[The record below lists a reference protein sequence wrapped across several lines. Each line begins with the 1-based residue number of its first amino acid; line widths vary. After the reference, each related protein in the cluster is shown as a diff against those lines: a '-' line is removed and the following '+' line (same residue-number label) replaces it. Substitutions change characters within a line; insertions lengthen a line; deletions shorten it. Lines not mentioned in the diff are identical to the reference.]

1 MTTRVLLERLVW
13 PVGGPTA
20 DAAAS
25 RWSVPSLRD
34 PRVPFAVILTVYAI
48 LGCTVLTFNRG
59 PRQIAMTVAA
69 GCLLDMG
76 LHALLRRREWIVPL
90 SAYISALSL
99 ALLLNYS
106 HDSWLLFLPVFLTI
120 GSKYLLTYE
129 GAHVFNPSMCGITLS
144 LLLSGDLIT
153 AAPAYQWGGTVAM
166 SVFIVT
172 TALALF
178 VFRIGRSALI
188 VAFLAFYLVQIGVR
202 AWVMRWYL
210 PPEALLLGTLT
221 SAPFFLFVFFMITD
235 PKTSPRTPR
244 AQVVVAFTLVAVDLL
259 FHAVSH
265 LYTFFYA
272 AFVVA
277 LARFLFLH
285 ARRLARQGPG
295 RWLREGLLDARV
307 LRAAMVLTLLGLAMI
322 GVYRH
327 LLHPVAHAAELGFR
341 LEPVPPEHSGTDA
354 KLGALFDEV
363 DPRLRHIAKW
373 LLSAGSAVAV
383 GDFDNDGLLDIF
395 VTNPLMRPED
405 RNVLYRNLGD
415 FRFERVDIPAL
426 RAISAD
432 PAAYGITGMPI
443 FVDYDNDGDQDLFI
457 TVGYGRN
464 ILLRNMLVE
473 TGTATFVDVSAE
485 AGINDHAASIAANF
499 LDYDRDG
506 RLDLVV
512 GHAFA
517 PHLQAYRPPRPF
529 SIFRLPL
536 PEYAGDRRM
545 LGFMHASWD
554 NAENGG
560 GNVVY
565 RNLGGGRFARQD
577 AAAMGLSE
585 THWTLAIG
593 TGDLNNDGWT
603 DLYVAND
610 FGPDDLYLNEGG
622 RRFRRV
628 QGRAF
633 GTIGRDTYKGMNAS
647 LGDID
652 RNGWLDIYVSNVHV
666 PLQAEGSLLW
676 MTYPDPH
683 NPRVPQFSDEATRR
697 GALNERRFGWG
708 AALGDLDNNGWLDIV
723 QANGMVDDRLDRRF
737 ARCPSYWYVNE
748 KLMRSGPEIH
758 TYADMWGDL
767 RGHCI
772 FGREANRVYLN
783 QGAEPRLQ
791 FVDVA
796 AQLGWRAET
805 SSRGVALVDLDND
818 GALDVLITHQFEPIS
833 IYRNTLNDRPAGRG
847 RSHWVG
853 FRLVGNGRTCN
864 RDAAGTRITITYA
877 DAAGSAKQMREIT
890 IVNGL
895 SAQND
900 RRAHFGLG
908 ASEGPVTALVSWC
921 GALVERLGP
930 FAADRYH
937 VVAQPSPQGGHPQG
951 GPRK

>member
-13 PVGGPTA
+13 PAG
-20 DAAAS
+20 AAAGTATAARVSLPS
-25 RWSVPSLRD
+25 RRD
-34 PRVPFAVILTVYAI
+34 PRLPFAAILTVYAV

-59 PRQIAMTVAA
+59 PLQIALTVAA

-76 LHALLRRREWIVPL
+76 LHALLRRREWLVPL
-90 SAYISALSL
+90 SAYISSLSL

-120 GSKYLLTYE
+120 GSKYLLTYD

-144 LLLSGDLIT
+144 LLLGGDLIT

-178 VFRIGRSALI
+178 VFRIGRNALI
-188 VAFLAFYLVQIGVR
+188 VAFLGFYLLQIALR
-202 AWVMRWYL
+202 AWIMRWYL
-210 PPEALLLGTLT
+210 PPEALLFGTLT

-244 AQVVVAFTLVAVDLL
+244 AQVGTAAALVAVDLV
-259 FHAVSH
+259 FHALSH
-265 LYTFFYA
+265 LYTLFYA

-285 ARRLARQGPG
+285 ARRLVRQGPG
-295 RWLREGLLDARV
+295 RWLREGLLDAGV
-307 LRAAMVLTLLGLAMI
+307 LRAALVLALLGVTMVAL
-322 GVYRH
+322 YRH
-327 LLHPVAHAAELGFR
+327 VLHPAAHAGEPGFG
-341 LEPVPPEHSGTDA
+341 LERVPPEHSGTGA
-354 KLGALFDEV
+354 TLGTVLDDV
-363 DPRLRHIAKW
+363 DPRVRHIAKW

-383 GDFDNDGLLDIF
+383 GDFDDDGRLDLF

-415 FRFERVDIPAL
+415 FRFQRVPLPAL
-426 RAISAD
+426 AAVGADARAHGV
-432 PAAYGITGMPI
+432 PGMAV

-457 TVGYGRN
+457 AVGYGRN

-473 TGTATFVDVSAE
+473 TGRAALVDVSAE
-485 AGINDHAASIAANF
+485 AGVDDHAVSIAANF

-506 RLDLVV
+506 RLDVVV
-512 GHAFA
+512 GHAF
-517 PHLQAYRPPRPF
+517 PTHLAAYAPPRPF
-529 SIFRLPL
+529 SIFRLPF

-554 NAENGG
+554 NASNGG
-560 GNVVY
+560 GNVLY

-577 AAAMGLSE
+577 SRALGMPE

-603 DLYVAND
+603 DLYMAND
-610 FGPDDLYLNEGG
+610 FGPDDLYLNEAGA
-622 RRFRRV
+622 RFRRV

-633 GTIGRDTYKGMNAS
+633 GTIGRDTDTGMNAS
-647 LGDID
+647 HGDVD
-652 RNGWLDIYVSNVHV
+652 RNGWLDVYVSNVHV

-676 MTYPDPH
+676 MTYPDPR
-683 NPRVPQFSDEATRR
+683 NPRVPEFRDEATRR

-708 AALGDLDNNGWLDIV
+708 AALGDLDNDGWLDIV
-723 QANGMVDDRLDRRF
+723 QANGMVDDRTDRRY

-772 FGREANRVYLN
+772 FGTEANRVYLSR
-783 QGAEPRLQ
+783 GPTPRLQ

-796 AQLGWRAET
+796 PRLGWKAET
-805 SSRGVALVDLDND
+805 NSRGVALVDLDND
-818 GALDVLITHQFEPIS
+818 GALDVVITHQFEAIS
-833 IYRNTLNDRPAGRG
+833 VYRNTLADHAGR
-847 RSHWVG
+847 RRHWIG

-864 RDAAGTRITITYA
+864 RDAAGSRVRIAYA
-877 DAAGSAKQMREIT
+877 EGAGRAEQMREVT

-908 ASEGPVTALVSWC
+908 GAEGPVTALVSWC
-921 GALVERLGP
+921 GGPPERLGP
-930 FAADRYH
+930 FAPGRYH
-937 VVAQPSPQGGHPQG
+937 VLTQ
-951 GPRK
+951 R

>member
-1 MTTRVLLERLVW
+1 MTTRVLLERWVW
-13 PVGGPTA
+13 PATA
-20 DAAAS
+20 TAESAAT
-25 RWSVPSLRD
+25 RWRVPSLSD
-34 PRVPFAVILTVYAI
+34 PRVPFAAILTVYAV

-59 PRQIAMTVAA
+59 PLQIATTVAA

-76 LHALLRRREWIVPL
+76 LHALLRRREVLVPL
-90 SAYISALSL
+90 SAYISSLSL

-106 HDSWLLFLPVFLTI
+106 HDSWLLFLPVLLTI

-144 LLLSGDLIT
+144 LLLGGDLVT

-178 VFRIGRSALI
+178 VFRIGRNALI
-188 VAFLAFYLVQIGVR
+188 VAFLGFYLLQIGLR
-202 AWVMRWYL
+202 AWIMRWYL
-210 PPEALLLGTLT
+210 PPEALLFGTLT

-244 AQVVVAFTLVAVDLL
+244 AQVLLAAALVVVDLM

-277 LARFLFLH
+277 LARFVFLH
-285 ARRLARQGPG
+285 ARRLARLGPA
-295 RWLREGLLDARV
+295 RWLHAGLLEAGT
-307 LRAAMVLTLLGLAMI
+307 LRAALVLTLIGVAMI
-322 GVYRH
+322 GLYRH
-327 LLHPVAHAAELGFR
+327 VLHPVAHASEPGFG
-341 LEPVPPEHSGTDA
+341 LERVPSEHSGTGA
-354 KLGALFDEV
+354 TLGTVLDDV
-363 DPRLRHIAKW
+363 DPRVRHIAKW

-383 GDFDNDGLLDIF
+383 GDFDNDGLLDLF

-415 FRFERVDIPAL
+415 FRFERVAIPAL
-426 RAISAD
+426 SAISAD
-432 PAAYGITGMPI
+432 AKTYGVTGVAV

-457 TVGYGRN
+457 AVGYGRN
-464 ILLRNMLVE
+464 ILLRNLLTE
-473 TGTATFVDVSAE
+473 TGTPAFVDVSAE
-485 AGINDHAASIAANF
+485 AGIDDHAVSIAANF

-512 GHAFA
+512 GHAFPPRLA
-517 PHLQAYRPPRPF
+517 AYTPPRPF

-554 NAENGG
+554 NAQNGG
-560 GNVVY
+560 GNVIY
-565 RNLGGGRFARQD
+565 HNLGGGRFARQD
-577 AAAMGLSE
+577 SAAMGVPE
-585 THWTLAIG
+585 THWTLAIA

-610 FGPDDLYLNEGG
+610 FGPDDLYLNEDG
-622 RRFRRV
+622 RFRRV

-647 LGDID
+647 LGDVD
-652 RNGWLDIYVSNVHV
+652 RNGWLDVYVSNVHV

-676 MTYPDPH
+676 MTYPDPK
-683 NPRVPQFSDEATRR
+683 NPRVPQFRDEATRR

-708 AALGDLDNNGWLDIV
+708 AALGDLDNDGWLDIV
-723 QANGMVDDRLDRRF
+723 QANGMIDDRTDRRF
-737 ARCPSYWYVNE
+737 AKCPSYWYVNE

-767 RGHCI
+767 RGYCI
-772 FGREANRVYLN
+772 FGREANRVYLSR
-783 QGAEPRLQ
+783 GAEARLQ

-796 AQLGWRAET
+796 PQLGWKAET
-805 SSRGVALVDLDND
+805 NSRGVALVDLDND
-818 GALDVLITHQFEPIS
+818 GALDVVITHQYEPVS
-833 IYRNTLNDRPAGRG
+833 IYRNTLHDRAAGR
-847 RSHWVG
+847 RHWIG
-853 FRLVGNGRTCN
+853 FRLAGNGRTCN
-864 RDAAGTRITITYA
+864 RDAAGSRVTIAYA
-877 DAAGSAKQMREIT
+877 DGRARAEQMREIT

-908 ASEGPVTALVSWC
+908 TAEVPVEALVSWC
-921 GALVERLGP
+921 GGAPTRLGP
-930 FAADRYH
+930 FAPDRYH
-937 VVAQPSPQGGHPQG
+937 VLAQP
-951 GPRK
+951 